1 MPAPCRELPRARWWS
16 PGMKTCPVLGT
27 WQGDSC
33 VLTSRRQA
41 GRRGGARKVGAVSS
55 ALVGPGCGRSEVPAG
70 SPLPEAA
77 LTPVE
82 GSLTWAS
89 SPSTQEGHWG
99 AAGMLGQ
106 ALQEAGGPG
115 LSSQKSGR
123 LSLAL

>member
-1 MPAPCRELPRARWWS
+1 
-16 PGMKTCPVLGT
+16 MKTCPVLGA

-41 GRRGGARKVGAVSS
+41 GGARKVGAVSS
-55 ALVGPGCGRSEVPAG
+55 ALVGPGCGRPEVPAG
-70 SPLPEAA
+70 SPVPEAA
-77 LTPVE
+77 LTLVE

-89 SPSTQEGHWG
+89 GPSTQEGRWG
-99 AAGMLGQ
+99 AAGTMGQ

-115 LSSQKSGR
+115 LSSRKSGR